1 MKFSVTESSTRQP
14 PTAIPG
20 TILSAT
26 STASDISCVTC
37 RRALMLARSSLLSFW
52 KETTLSTPLM
62 RPVFA
67 LTLFYQISAS
77 LTVLTR

>member
-1 MKFSVTESSTRQP
+1 
-14 PTAIPG
+14 
-20 TILSAT
+20 
-26 STASDISCVTC
+26 
-37 RRALMLARSSLLSFW
+37 MLARSSLLSFW